1 MTQDPVWSSTIDSHN
16 GQIKEELCIS
26 RVDFFHFFD
35 FFLESADKIYLLH
48 GTWRL
53 VTWGTKKACIIPKVP
68 MASNQL
74 R

>member
-1 MTQDPVWSSTIDSHN
+1 MIQDFVWSSAIDLYN
-16 GQIKEELCIS
+16 GKIKEELCIS
-26 RVDFFHFFD
+26 RVDFFHV
-35 FFLESADKIYLLH
+35 FFLGSADKIYLLH

-53 VTWGTKKACIIPKVP
+53 VTWGTKKACIIPKVL